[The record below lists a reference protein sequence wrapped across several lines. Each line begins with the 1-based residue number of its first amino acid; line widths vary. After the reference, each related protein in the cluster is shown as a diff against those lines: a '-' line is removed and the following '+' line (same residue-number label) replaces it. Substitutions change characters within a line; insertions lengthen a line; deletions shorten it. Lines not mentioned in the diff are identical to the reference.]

1 MGYKAAVVFNNSEF
15 SEYSKTNML
24 AKPIIIATV
33 IAQVLAGQFSHV
45 REKETVGLYRNPKP
59 VLSHPDQNPYLSLS
73 QEASEVKQGSDSI
86 VVEVPL
92 AKDTYLWQ
100 MTGFF
105 VPTEDEYHQFFMS
118 PLMKKGYL
126 QIGEVKTEAFA
137 ENLGSEFHDLKAFPG
152 FHLKKGVPYAI
163 KVSYIANAKR
173 PAFFGLY
180 IPGRPTLLTTLIK
193 QVTYNTVTNMNGG
206 KVSQPTY
213 YDADF
218 DYSVAVAPEEDSW
231 ELALKNT
238 SLISPFQQGNFDDD
252 DFEVSPPSVLPSSII
267 EITGL
272 IRAPESGKYTMNM
285 SKAPLAA
292 LYMGPG
298 SSQIQTRYTIDASW
312 NVLDTRYETS
322 IELDLQKDEYRP
334 FRLVVLGNDKD
345 AKWVLDQTGPSGEKV
360 DLFGLEKT
368 RAPRMAAK
376 QEDRLIFT

>member
-1 MGYKAAVVFNNSEF
+1 
-15 SEYSKTNML
+15 ML
-24 AKPIIIATV
+24 AKSIIIATV

-45 REKETVGLYRNPKP
+45 REKETIRLYRDPKP
-59 VLSHPDQNPYLSLS
+59 VLSNLDQNPYLSLS
-73 QEASEVKQGSDSI
+73 QEATEVKQGSDSI
-86 VVEVPL
+86 VVEVPS
-92 AKDTYLWQ
+92 AKDTLERLRQ
-100 MTGFF
+100 RL
-105 VPTEDEYHQFFMS
+105 S
-118 PLMKKGYL
+118 PK
-126 QIGEVKTEAFA
+126 
-137 ENLGSEFHDLKAFPG
+137 NLGSEFHDLKAFPG
-152 FHLKKGVPYAI
+152 FHLKKGVPYAM
-163 KVSYIANAKR
+163 KVTFIANAKA
-173 PAFFGLY
+173 PGLFGHLHSWQANLY
-180 IPGRPTLLTTLIK
+180 STTLIK
-193 QVTYNTVTNMNGG
+193 QVTYNTVTNTNG
-206 KVSQPTY
+206 KQVSQPTY
-213 YDADF
+213 YEADF

-238 SLISPFQQGNFDDD
+238 FLISPFQQGNFDDD

-298 SSQIQTRYTIDASW
+298 SSQIKTRYTIDASW
-312 NVLDTRYETS
+312 NVLDTRSETS
-322 IELDLQKDEYRP
+322 IELDLQKDEYYP
-334 FRLVVLGNDKD
+334 FRFVVLGNDRD

>member
-1 MGYKAAVVFNNSEF
+1 
-15 SEYSKTNML
+15 ML

-33 IAQVLAGQFSHV
+33 IAQ
-45 REKETVGLYRNPKP
+45 P
-59 VLSHPDQNPYLSLS
+59 VLSHLDQNPYLSLS
-73 QEASEVKQGSDSI
+73 QEATEVKQGSDSI
-86 VVEVPL
+86 VVEVPS

-126 QIGEVKTEAFA
+126 QIGEVKTEDFA
-137 ENLGSEFHDLKAFPG
+137 KNLGSEFHDLKAFPG
-152 FHLKKGVPYAI
+152 FRLKKGVPYAM
-163 KVSYIANAKR
+163 KVTFIANAKG
-173 PAFFGLY
+173 A
-180 IPGRPTLLTTLIK
+180 TLLGHFIRGRSSFIDPLIK
-193 QVTYNTVTNMNGG
+193 QVTYNTVTLDG
-206 KVSQPTY
+206 KEESQPTY
-213 YDADF
+213 YEAGF
-218 DYSVAVAPEEDSW
+218 DYTIAVAPEEDSW

-238 SLISPFQQGNFDDD
+238 SSISPIQQGNFDDD
-252 DFEVSPPSVLPSSII
+252 DFEVSPPSVSPSSII

-312 NVLDTRYETS
+312 NVLDTRSETS
-322 IELDLQKDEYRP
+322 IELDLQKDEYYP

-345 AKWVLDQTGPSGEKV
+345 TKWVLVQTGPSGEKV

-368 RAPRMAAK
+368 RAPRMAAT
-376 QEDRLIFT
+376 QEDRLVFT